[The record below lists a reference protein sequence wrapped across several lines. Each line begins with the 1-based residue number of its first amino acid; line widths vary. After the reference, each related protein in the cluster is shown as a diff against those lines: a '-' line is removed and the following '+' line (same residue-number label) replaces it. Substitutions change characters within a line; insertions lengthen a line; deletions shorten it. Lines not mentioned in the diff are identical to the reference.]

1 MSLLDEANTTL
12 LRQLA
17 VTARGSRRDGL
28 FALWLTLRVADDL
41 VEPPAMTERAQRR
54 RVQALEKRLTSLTLP
69 APLRRAL
76 AGTMAQFRELRP
88 ETAVIALS
96 QLVAPASDSVGPE
109 AGQAIASAA
118 RTAQQRVAATVR
130 QR

>member
-1 MSLLDEANTTL
+1 MSPLEEANLTL

-28 FALWLTLRVADDL
+28 FALWLTLRVGEDL
-41 VEPPAMTERAQRR
+41 VESPGMTERAQRR

-88 ETAVIALS
+88 ETAAIALS

-109 AGQAIASAA
+109 AGQAMASAA

>member
-1 MSLLDEANTTL
+1 
-12 LRQLA
+12 
-17 VTARGSRRDGL
+17 
-28 FALWLTLRVADDL
+28 
-41 VEPPAMTERAQRR
+41 MTERAQRR

>member
-1 MSLLDEANTTL
+1 MSSLDEANTTL

-17 VTARGSRRDGL
+17 ITARGSRRDGL

-41 VEPPAMTERAQRR
+41 VEPPAMAERAQRR

-69 APLRRAL
+69 GPLRRAL

-88 ETAVIALS
+88 EAAACPGWHL
-96 QLVAPASDSVGPE
+96 LPAWWSRRRLPGP
-109 AGQAIASAA
+109 GRPPA
-118 RTAQQRVAATVR
+118 RPGRS
-130 QR
+130 

>member
-1 MSLLDEANTTL
+1 MSPLDEATTTL

-17 VTARGSRRDGL
+17 VTARGPRRDGL

-41 VEPPAMTERAQRR
+41 VESSTGPERAHRR
-54 RVQALEKRLTSLTLP
+54 RVQALEQRLTSLTLP

-76 AGTMAQFRELRP
+76 AGTMAQFRDLRP
-88 ETAVIALS
+88 EAAAIALS
-96 QLVAPASDSVGPE
+96 HLVAPAGDSVGPE
-109 AGQAIASAA
+109 AGQALAAAA
-118 RTAQQRVAATVR
+118 RAAQQRVAATVR